1 MMMNEWQ
8 GRQGRLS
15 YTRYLRSK
23 LFDFIRQFLT
33 LARVLPFG
41 RFFTLHNL
49 QEMQMFL
56 FQLFLL
62 RQKFVETNSST
73 WRDYIQTRIIKKYK
87 DDDDCYFYLACLT
100 AWIQAL
106 QSLSDSARNS

>member
-1 MMMNEWQ
+1 MCVISSSIGVTSNDDECMTGQAMCVAS
-8 GRQGRLS
+8 RSFFLFFFAVVRLS

-62 RQKFVETNSST
+62 RQKFVETNFKM
-73 WRDYIQTRIIKKYK
+73 TR
-87 DDDDCYFYLACLT
+87 LL
-100 AWIQAL
+100 
-106 QSLSDSARNS
+106 